1 MTFSPLS
8 MVLLGLLLAAWTL
21 AAAWSIGAARHRE
34 RKAEAGQRQARRLA
48 RMVDESPALPL
59 LVRVDGRIEA
69 PQRLANWL
77 GLDSVPQFLTELD
90 GGRIDGGG
98 GGLTRDQVEQ
108 LGDEVRRCQR
118 TATPFRMVVTP
129 RGSTRSLALRGH
141 LADPQ
146 VSPGGAA
153 LVWVFDFSDSESELV
168 QLRDDAARARSDFGA
183 LVGIIEAAPM
193 PMWFRGPEGD
203 LQLVNQAYVAAVGG
217 EDARQVVTDGTELIE
232 SVDGLTARQV
242 ALHAAGKQLPIERMV
257 SATIDGTRRALRVS
271 DLPLGQEG
279 VAGYA
284 VDVEEM
290 EELARARSDFG
301 ALVGII
307 EAAPMPM
314 WFRGPEGDLQLVNQA
329 YVAAV
334 GGEDARQVVTD
345 GTELIESVD
354 GLTARQVALQAA
366 GKQLPI
372 ERMVSA
378 TIDGTRR
385 ALRVSDLPLGQ
396 EGVAGYA
403 VDVEEMEE
411 LARALKAFGDA
422 QRATLGQLSAG
433 VAQFDARRQ
442 LTFANAPFQR
452 LFALSPAMMF
462 DPPQF
467 ERLLDHARD
476 AGRVPEARDF
486 PAWRR
491 ERAVWFT
498 ADSAQEE
505 AWMLADGTH
514 LRLVAQPLPDGGLT
528 LIAEDRTEQLQLSA
542 ARDTLLR
549 TRTATFDSL
558 FESVAVFA
566 PDGRLQLW
574 NRRFAADWGLDD
586 AFLDQHPRIESLLE
600 QIAKRLARP
609 QRVKAVGD
617 AVRGATLERKQTG
630 GRAVLS
636 DGRTL
641 EFAGVPLPDGNGLL
655 TVLDISDSE
664 KAAEAL
670 KQRAAA
676 LEEADAMKTRFLAN
690 MSYEFRTPLTS
701 IGGFA
706 ELLQAGLGGELSDSG
721 VEYVSAILQSV
732 ERLGEQIESV
742 LDLSQ
747 SEAGMLPLAREEF
760 ELLPLVKGL
769 VDDRR
774 TRLAEAGL
782 TLDLRGD
789 KSAGRLSGDRRR
801 MARAIGHLIDNAI
814 AATPNGGRV
823 LVEVGGH
830 KGKARVVISDN
841 GAGMDAAT
849 LARAIEGIK
858 VSADG
863 KGVER
868 RQGLGLPLARQLI
881 EAHGGTLEL
890 HSEVGQGTAAIIELP

>member
-1 MTFSPLS
+1 MTFSPLA

-98 GGLTRDQVEQ
+98 GGLTRDQVEH

-242 ALHAAGKQLPIERMV
+242 AL
-257 SATIDGTRRALRVS
+257 
-271 DLPLGQEG
+271 
-279 VAGYA
+279 
-284 VDVEEM
+284 
-290 EELARARSDFG
+290 
-301 ALVGII
+301 
-307 EAAPMPM
+307 
-314 WFRGPEGDLQLVNQA
+314 
-329 YVAAV
+329 
-334 GGEDARQVVTD
+334 
-345 GTELIESVD
+345 
-354 GLTARQVALQAA
+354 QAA

-385 ALRVSDLPLGQ
+385 TLRVSDLPLGQ

-403 VDVEEMEE
+403 VEVEEMEE

-452 LFALSPAMMF
+452 LFALSSAMMF

-721 VEYVSAILQSV
+721 AEYVSAILQSV

-774 TRLAEAGL
+774 TRLVEAGL

-814 AATPNGGRV
+814 AATPSGGRV